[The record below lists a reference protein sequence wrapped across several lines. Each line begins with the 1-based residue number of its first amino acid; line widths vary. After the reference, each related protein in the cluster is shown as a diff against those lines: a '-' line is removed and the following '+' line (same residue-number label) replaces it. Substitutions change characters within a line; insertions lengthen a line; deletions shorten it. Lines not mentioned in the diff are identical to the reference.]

1 MLLRSLWDR
10 KNMKQLKRIG
20 IILVSAL
27 LPGIVVLGASTAV
40 AGQPQTAIEESIC
53 NPIGPQLN
61 LNIHGKYPFSF
72 SDEKVLPDG
81 KSIFRDEYSGST
93 MQHIT
98 NKGSTVTDP
107 TIFEPYTE
115 SFNDASH
122 DSSPKLM
129 LSCVEEEFYMVGRVR
144 AKSNKAQNFSH
155 DCSSLLCPNLVIE
168 AYTDTY
174 PADTHFQVYNEYP
187 DNSMPAS
194 GLNNILNLNNT
205 TPEEFVRLDSTTS
218 QEKEKPLGI
227 TPLFKWLG
235 WLCRT
240 IFVDTNEDGDIDAY
254 GVAFVKTD

>member
-72 SDEKVLPDG
+72 SDEKVLPDE

-129 LSCVEEEFYMVGRVR
+129 LSCVEEEFYMVGKVR
-144 AKSNKAQNFSH
+144 AKSNKEQSFSH
-155 DCSSLLCPNLVIE
+155 AGFPLLFPNLVIE
-168 AYTDTY
+168 TYTDTY
-174 PADTHFQVYNEYP
+174 PADTHFLVHKEYP
-187 DNSMPAS
+187 DDLMPAP
-194 GLNNILNLNNT
+194 GLSSIRNLYNA
-205 TPEEFVRLDSTTS
+205 TPEGFVKFESTTS
-218 QEKEKPLGI
+218 EEEKPLGI
-227 TPLFKWLG
+227 KSLFKWLG

-240 IFVDTNEDGDIDAY
+240 IFLDTNEDGDIDAY
-254 GVAFVKTD
+254 GVAFVTTD